1 MKNRR
6 FIPLISPFILFILNE
21 LVFIQPKLF
30 FVSLSLGA
38 LVLFLSVRILGRENR
53 EKYWPFF
60 SVLPIL
66 IFLGLSSYSA
76 LIASKFLVQLMF
88 FLSFLLNF
96 YYLRTLYYYLVNKE
110 YNRGLQIGS
119 FSVLAGFFII
129 FSFYALVFI
138 LPLFINLAP
147 VLLALTP
154 LPIVWFLFFKGVY
167 FNLNSFKDGSL
178 IFLINTLILAQL
190 SWMLSY
196 FPLNSNILGFV
207 VALIYYLLL
216 IVSLLH
222 FKGSLSRKT
231 IKWPLTLVLVSVF
244 ILFLTARWL

>member
-6 FIPLISPFILFILNE
+6 FIPLISPLILFILNE
-21 LVFIQPKLF
+21 LVFIEPKLF
-30 FVSLSLGA
+30 FVSLSLGS
-38 LVLFLSVRILGRENR
+38 LVLFLSVKLLGKGNK
-53 EKYWPFF
+53 EKYWPLF
-60 SVLPIL
+60 SILPIL

-76 LIASKFLVQLMF
+76 LIASKFLVQVI
-88 FLSFLLNF
+88 FLFSFLLNF

-119 FSVLAGFFII
+119 FSVLAGFFIV
-129 FSFYALVFI
+129 FSFYSSVFI
-138 LPLFINLAP
+138 LPLFINLNPA
-147 VLLALTP
+147 LLALMP
-154 LPIVWFLFFKGVY
+154 LPIVWFLFFKGSY
-167 FNLNSFKDGSL
+167 FNLNSFKEGYL

-190 SWMLSY
+190 SWILSY

-216 IVSLLH
+216 IVSLSY

-231 IKWPLTLVLVSVF
+231 IKWPLILVLVSIF

>member
-6 FIPLISPFILFILNE
+6 FIPLISPLILLILNE
-21 LVFIQPKLF
+21 AVFIEPRLF
-30 FVSLSLGA
+30 FTSLSLGV
-38 LVLFLSVRILGRENR
+38 LVLFLSVKILGQENK
-53 EKYWPFF
+53 EKYWPLFA
-60 SVLPIL
+60 VLPIL

-76 LIASKFLVQLMF
+76 LIASRLLVQII
-88 FLSFLLNF
+88 FLFSFLLNF
-96 YYLRTLYYYLVNKE
+96 YYLRTLYYYLVNRE

-119 FSVLAGFFII
+119 FSVLAGFFIV
-129 FSFYALVFI
+129 FSFYTAAFI

-147 VLLALTP
+147 ALLALMP

-167 FNLNSFKDGSL
+167 FNLHAFKDGSL

-196 FPLNSNILGFV
+196 LPLNSNILGFA

-222 FKGSLSRKT
+222 FKGNLSRKT
-231 IKWPLTLVLVSVF
+231 IKWPLTLVLLSVF

>member
-21 LVFIQPKLF
+21 LVFIEPKLF
-30 FVSLSLGA
+30 FISLSLGA
-38 LVLFLSVRILGRENR
+38 LVLFLSVRVLGRKNK
-53 EKYWPFF
+53 EKYWPLF

-66 IFLGLSSYSA
+66 IFSGLSFYSA
-76 LIASKFLVQLMF
+76 LIASKFLVQVI
-88 FLSFLLNF
+88 FLFSFLLNF
-96 YYLRTLYYYLVNKE
+96 YYLRTLYYYLVKKE

-129 FSFYALVFI
+129 FSFYASVFI
-138 LPLFINLAP
+138 LPLFINLNPALL
-147 VLLALTP
+147 VLMP
-154 LPIVWFLFFKGVY
+154 LPIVWFLFFKGAY
-167 FNLNSFKDGSL
+167 FNLNSFKEGYL
-178 IFLINTLILAQL
+178 IFLINTLILVQL
-190 SWMLSY
+190 SWVLSY
-196 FPLNSNILGFV
+196 LPLNSNILGFV

-222 FKGSLSRKT
+222 FKGNLSRKA
-231 IKWPLTLVLVSVF
+231 IKWPLVLVLVSIF

>member
-6 FIPLISPFILFILNE
+6 FIPLVTPFILFILNE

-66 IFLGLSSYSA
+66 IFLGPSSYSA

-88 FLSFLLNF
+88 LLSFLLNF

-119 FSVLAGFFII
+119 FSVLAGFFIV
-129 FSFYALVFI
+129 FSFYTLVFI

-147 VLLALTP
+147 ALLALIP
-154 LPIVWFLFFKGVY
+154 LPVVWFLFFKGVY
-167 FNLNSFKDGSL
+167 FNINSFKDGSL

-196 FPLNSNILGFV
+196 FPLNSNILGFL

-216 IVSLLH
+216 IISLLH
-222 FKGSLSRKT
+222 FKGSLSRRT
-231 IKWPLTLVLVSVF
+231 IKWPLTLVLFSVF